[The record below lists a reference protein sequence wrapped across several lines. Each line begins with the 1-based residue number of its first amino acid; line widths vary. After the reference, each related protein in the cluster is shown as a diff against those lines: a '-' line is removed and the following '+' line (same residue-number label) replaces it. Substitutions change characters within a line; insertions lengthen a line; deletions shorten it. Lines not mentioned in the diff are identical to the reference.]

1 MEILPMLNGYIPVLI
16 MLAVVTAFGVLVVTL
31 SWLVGKRQSSSEKL
45 MAYEC
50 GNIPEGNARQRFP
63 IKFYIIAMLFIVF
76 DIEAMFLYPWAVIY
90 RSLKLFGLIEMV
102 VFIAILLIGFLY
114 VWKKGAL
121 EWGSKNI

>member
-1 MEILPMLNGYIPVLI
+1 

-31 SWLVGKRQSSSEKL
+31 SWLVGKRQASREKL

-50 GNIPEGNARQRFP
+50 GNIPDGDARSRFP
-63 IKFYIIAMLFIVF
+63 VKFYIIAMLFIVF

-102 VFIAILLIGFLY
+102 VFIAILFIGFLY

>member
-1 MEILPMLNGYIPVLI
+1 MLTSYVPVLI

-31 SWLVGKRQSSSEKL
+31 SWLVGKRQASSEKL

-50 GNIPEGNARQRFP
+50 GNIPEGDARRRFP
-63 IKFYIIAMLFIVF
+63 VKFYIIAMLFIVF

>member
-1 MEILPMLNGYIPVLI
+1 MLTSYIPVLI

-31 SWLVGKRQSSSEKL
+31 SWLVGKRQASREKL

-50 GNIPEGNARQRFP
+50 GNIPEGDARSRFP
-63 IKFYIIAMLFIVF
+63 VKFYIIAMLFIVF

-102 VFIAILLIGFLY
+102 VFIAILFIGFLY

>member
-1 MEILPMLNGYIPVLI
+1 MLNGYIPVLI

-50 GNIPEGNARQRFP
+50 GNIPAGDARRRFP
-63 IKFYIIAMLFIVF
+63 IKFYITAMLFIVF

-90 RSLKLFGLIEMV
+90 RSLKLYGLIEMV

>member
-1 MEILPMLNGYIPVLI
+1 MLTSYIPVLI

-31 SWLVGKRQSSSEKL
+31 SWFVGKRQASREKL

-50 GNIPEGNARQRFP
+50 GNIPDGDARNRFP
-63 IKFYIIAMLFIVF
+63 VKFYIIAMLFIVF

-102 VFIAILLIGFLY
+102 VFIAILFIGFLY

>member
-1 MEILPMLNGYIPVLI
+1 MLTGYIPILI
-16 MLAVVTAFGVLVVTL
+16 MLAVVIAFGVLVVTL

>member
-1 MEILPMLNGYIPVLI
+1 MLNGYIPVLI
-16 MLAVVTAFGVLVVTL
+16 MLAVVTTFGVLVVTL

>member
-1 MEILPMLNGYIPVLI
+1 MGASSLIVLI
-16 MLAVVTAFGVLVVTL
+16 IAAVAFSGIAILISRFVLKATTNKQK
-31 SWLVGKRQSSSEKL
+31 GEP
-45 MAYEC
+45 YEC
-50 GNIPEGNARQRFP
+50 GIPTHGKTWIQLNVG
-63 IKFYIIAMLFIVF
+63 YYLFALIFLIFDVEIV
-76 DIEAMFLYPWAVIY
+76 FLYPWAVIY

>member
-1 MEILPMLNGYIPVLI
+1 

-50 GNIPEGNARQRFP
+50 GNIPAGDARRRFP
-63 IKFYIIAMLFIVF
+63 IKFYITAMLFIVF

>member
-1 MEILPMLNGYIPVLI
+1 MNLGYIPIVI

-31 SWLVGKRQSSSEKL
+31 SWLVGKRQDSSEKL

-90 RSLKLFGLIEMV
+90 KQLKIFGLIEMV

>member
-1 MEILPMLNGYIPVLI
+1 MLNGYIPVLI
-16 MLAVVTAFGVLVVTL
+16 MLAVVTAFGVSVVTL